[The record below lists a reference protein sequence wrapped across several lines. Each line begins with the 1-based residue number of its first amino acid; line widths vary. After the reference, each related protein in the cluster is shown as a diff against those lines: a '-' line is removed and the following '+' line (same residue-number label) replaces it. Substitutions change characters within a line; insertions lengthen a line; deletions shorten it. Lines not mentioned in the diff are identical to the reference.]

1 MKITIT
7 IEDTSDGQIQVSE
20 QRTPEAEETE
30 NSETASTALADAM
43 FAVMDHLGETEE
55 HES

>member
-20 QRTPEAEETE
+20 QRIPAETETEET
-30 NSETASTALADAM
+30 ETASTALADAM

-55 HES
+55 HDV